1 MKDFKIIGLTLKN
14 FKGLK
19 DFSLQADGSDLFIE
33 GGNATG
39 KTTLFDSFTW
49 LLFGKDSLNRSK
61 FEVKTLDEDG
71 EVAQHGL
78 EHSVEGVFS
87 IDDGQLKLRRVLME
101 EWTKKRGESQKKFTG
116 HTNKY
121 YVNDEPVKK
130 GKFDE
135 IVSEIIS
142 EEAFRLL
149 TNPLYFNEHLS
160 VKERRETLIEIAGS
174 VSDDEVAKGN
184 KDFEKFVDKLEGR
197 TVEGYKKIIN
207 EQRREL
213 NKEIDK
219 IPIRIDEINIS
230 LPDIAGL
237 DGESLDKQYKHYESE
252 IQKLNDDINDIRS
265 GASVNDKRKELSD
278 IDLKVSE
285 LKNSHGREV
294 NENISKLQLGI
305 QESESN
311 VRLLQQTVDS
321 EKQQIDSYKGQ
332 ISRIDE
338 YVESLRN
345 QYRKERETELEFE
358 AEDTC
363 PTCSQDLPA
372 EQVEKTKQKAEE
384 NFNINKSKKLEEI
397 QSEAGK
403 EKQRTDELKERID
416 KSVKKIEKYEKEIES
431 TNAKVDKLKVEL
443 KQATDNVTN
452 IEDNEDYKKLME
464 QKQEIEKE
472 ITTMQESVSESVA
485 NVQEKIAGI
494 KDKQRFVQE
503 DLNKLS
509 MAKQGKE
516 RLKELEGQEQVLN
529 EKLEGLDE
537 QLFTAEEFERKKVN
551 LLESKINS
559 KFEFARFQLFE
570 KQINGGYND
579 VCKTLYDGVPY
590 DAGLN
595 NASRI
600 NVGLDIINTLA
611 KHYNF
616 NAPIFIDNAESVI
629 DLIDIEAQTISLVV
643 KDKPSLEVKKDESKV
658 A

>member
-1 MKDFKIIGLTLKN
+1 MKNLKIIDLTLKN

-19 DFSLQADGSDLFIE
+19 DFSLKADGSDLFVE

-61 FEVKTLDEDG
+61 FEIKTLDEDG

-78 EHSVEGVFS
+78 EHSVEGIFS
-87 IDDGQLKLRRVLME
+87 IDDNKLKLRRVLME
-101 EWTKKRGESQKKFTG
+101 NWTKKRGESQKKFTG

-121 YVNDEPVKK
+121 YVNDEPVRK

-135 IVSEIIS
+135 VVSEIIS

-174 VSDDEVAKGN
+174 VSDDEVSKGN
-184 KDFEKFVDKLEGR
+184 EALEKFVDKLEGR

-207 EQRREL
+207 EKRKKL

-237 DGESLDKQYKHYESE
+237 DGESLQNQYKHYEEE
-252 IQKLNDDINDIRS
+252 ITGLHDGINDIRS
-265 GASVNDKRKELSD
+265 GASVNEKRKELSD

-285 LKNSHGREV
+285 LKNAHGREV
-294 NENISKLQLGI
+294 NENINKLQLGV
-305 QESESN
+305 QENEAN
-311 VRLLQQTVDS
+311 IKLNQQTIDN
-321 EKQQIDSYKGQ
+321 EKQQIDSYKVQ
-332 ISRIDE
+332 ITRIDE
-338 YVESLRN
+338 YVESLRD
-345 QYRKERETELEFE
+345 QYRKEMATKIEYQ
-358 AEDTC
+358 ADDIC

-372 EQVEKTKQKAEE
+372 EQVEEAKNKAEE
-384 NFNINKSKKLEEI
+384 NFNVNKSKKLEDI
-397 QSEAGK
+397 QAEASN
-403 EKQRTDELKERID
+403 EKKRSDDLKELID
-416 KSVKKIEKYEKEIES
+416 KSVRKIEKYKKEIES
-431 TNAKVDKLKVEL
+431 ATSKVQKLNSEL
-443 KQATDNVTN
+443 KQVKSNVTS

-464 QKQEIEKE
+464 KKLEVEKQ
-472 ITTMQESVSESVA
+472 ITTIQDSNSKSVEA
-485 NVQEKIAGI
+485 VQDQISQV

-503 DLNKLS
+503 DLNKLN
-509 MAKQGKE
+509 MAEKGKE
-516 RLKELEGQEQVLN
+516 RLKELEEQEKNLN
-529 EKLEGLDE
+529 EKLEELDGL
-537 QLFTAEEFERKKVN
+537 LFTAEEFERRKVD
-551 LLESKINS
+551 LLESKINK
-559 KFEFARFQLFE
+559 KFKFARFQLFE

-579 VCKTLYDGVPY
+579 VCKTLYNGVPY

-600 NVGLDIINTLA
+600 NVGLDIINTLSS
-611 KHYNF
+611 HYNF
-616 NAPIFIDNAESVI
+616 SAPIFIDNAESVVN
-629 DLIDIEAQTISLVV
+629 LIEIEAQTISLVV
-643 KDKPSLEVKKDESKV
+643 KDKPSLEVKKNESKV